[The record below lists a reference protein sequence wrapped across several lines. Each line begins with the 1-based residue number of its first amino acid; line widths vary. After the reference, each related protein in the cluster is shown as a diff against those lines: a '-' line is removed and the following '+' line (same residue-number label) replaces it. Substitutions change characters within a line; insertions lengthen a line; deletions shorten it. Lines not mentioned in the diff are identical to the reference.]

1 LSEAGI
7 SPLDLSAILIERRRV
22 EDITQAAWFDLVT
35 LAQAHHLAA
44 YLWEILR
51 QHRLAQF
58 PAKLERLLRAESLNE
73 VARFALYRQVFQ
85 QITAVLSTAAIPHLW
100 LKGIVLAQ
108 TVYPAPHTRHMD
120 DLDILIPVERCE
132 EVISLLQQA
141 GFRLVTSEQ
150 ALFAHERIEPTLTNH
165 HFVLE
170 GGPGYL
176 VPVELHYRL
185 FGIHAQHLEQA
196 ALAWFW
202 AHTDAIAPGVSS
214 LDAETQLLHLSA
226 HIMIQHGETDF
237 WLSRYLDIHLHVT
250 HYPLDW
256 DAVVRAAEHL
266 GWSYSLIR
274 TLRTTQHYFDTPIPD
289 TVWERLAALQ
299 AVSLDQHI
307 AISLETPGNPWKS
320 VRLSLKALPPG
331 QRPAYIARILFP
343 PRAYMRMRY
352 QIPPKLPVLPY
363 YPYRWLTQARKVVDA
378 MRQRLNLPR
387 FNGKP
392 RGR

>member
-1 LSEAGI
+1 MSEAGI
-7 SPLDLSAILIERRRV
+7 SPLDLSAILIGRRRV
-22 EDITQAAWFDLVT
+22 EDITQAAWFDLVN
-35 LAQAHHLAA
+35 LAHAHHLTA

-51 QHRLAQF
+51 QHQLAQF
-58 PAKLERLLRAESLNE
+58 PEKLERLLRAESLNE
-73 VARFALYRQVFQ
+73 AARFALYRRVFQ
-85 QITAVLSTAAIPHLW
+85 QINALLSTAAIPHLW

-120 DLDILIPVERCE
+120 DLDILVPVERCE

-141 GFRLVTSEQ
+141 GFRLVTVEQ
-150 ALFAHERIEPTLTNH
+150 ELFAHEKIEPTLTNH

-170 GGPGYL
+170 GGPSYL

-185 FGIHAQHLEQA
+185 FGVHAQHLEQA

-202 AHTDAIAPGVSS
+202 SHTDAIAPRVSG

-237 WLSRYLDIHLHVT
+237 WLSRYLDIHLLVT
-250 HYPLDW
+250 HCSLDW

-274 TLRTTQHYFDTPIPD
+274 TLRTTQCYFNTPIPD
-289 TVWERLAALQ
+289 AVWERLAVLQ
-299 AVSLDQHI
+299 AESLDQQI
-307 AISLETPGNPWKS
+307 AISLETPGLPWKS
-320 VRLSLKALPPG
+320 VKHTFNALPPG

-352 QIPPKLPVLPY
+352 QIPSKLPVLPY
-363 YPYRWLTQARKVVDA
+363 YPYRWLTQVRKILNA
-378 MRQRLNLPR
+378 MR
-387 FNGKP
+387 
-392 RGR
+392 